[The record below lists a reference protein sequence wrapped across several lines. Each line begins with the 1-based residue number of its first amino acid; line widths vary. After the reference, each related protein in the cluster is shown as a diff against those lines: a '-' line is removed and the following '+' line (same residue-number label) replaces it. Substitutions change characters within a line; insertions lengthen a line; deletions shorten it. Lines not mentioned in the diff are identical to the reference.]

1 MFIITVTVTRAG
13 VTIALNI
20 TVSYSKKRKEIYK
33 IQKRDQER
41 LRFLLTENN
50 KKSFTTI
57 FIEKY

>member
-33 IQKRDQER
+33 IQKRG
-41 LRFLLTENN
+41 
-50 KKSFTTI
+50 KIKVSAH
-57 FIEKY
+57 